1 MDLNLFR
8 VVNRNYVPEFD
19 LDTVSNVYN
28 TLQQR
33 HDQAVIQESAVK
45 KAIGDLQLN
54 AQEDEFKQ
62 KLADRIDTVVQAE
75 MIDGFKGYALN
86 ELIEEQ
92 GNIFSD
98 PQVLGRLRAQQEYK
112 AYQDNLNNRKDLSE
126 DKKNYFREINH
137 YYYEDK
143 YDATGKII
151 GGTEWEPI
159 KREVSEVPK
168 SVIMNQAL
176 QWAAKESG
184 GGTQVT
190 FLDANGNPTSDYTQ
204 SADGNVFMYQSGSY
218 QKLSK
223 EKLRQAV
230 NAAIETI
237 AGAKAS
243 LNQDYEIALWKDK
256 KEGGNSDVRDNNG
269 QLLSF
274 NEYINKGF
282 DDAIDA
288 ASYYNFTSD
297 IKFGDALKARREA
310 QKASADS
317 SNTQLNKQI
326 TDLIQSNS
334 NLEVV
339 QNTTSTDLTATIAN
353 TKEILKNKLGTDIS
367 NKSIS
372 ELRTLVSGITNPI
385 EKYTLLNSID
395 ELELAETNLNRFK
408 ENMSVKEQESFDFI
422 NAIDSGSSLP
432 NNNVSTKANQFIDSL
447 FPPEAAGIELYF
459 NNDDEQQLFISNM
472 NGIKNIKKL
481 GAEITNVNGQTV
493 IYVPR
498 EARNNIYTI
507 GKALKN
513 ARNENSNILFELSRG
528 LNDIILGR
536 TNKFNV
542 AIRTNDNKRIDPRW
556 IGDKFGFL
564 PSKPETNYGAHGDGA
579 IILNDFVSYVDE
591 QRINVDTALAA
602 QSVPIQTQ
610 FIPAATVDEAEA
622 RIKLASGIGDDTLL
636 SKQINN
642 QQELATA
649 ALAGIDLTQ
658 HNTRVWNEDTGGV
671 YTKLSTEDLMK
682 YNALLT
688 NSQIKKHIDM
698 SFDINGEPDMIVSMV
713 DDDNKPIRLK
723 IGGIDNET
731 TRAWKANTTFKA
743 KSDIIKLINF
753 DKDISLTNNTSFAN
767 IPKLNIDKNLILTNA
782 ENKVKKQLNQ
792 SEASELRDAYLAWS
806 QTANAIYAG
815 LQTTPER
822 IESVAENTA
831 EIYAKYVYDSMNPNL
846 IQGIKQRLLKN
857 IGL

>member
-8 VVNRNYVPEFD
+8 AVNRNYVPEFD

-33 HDQAVIQESAVK
+33 HDQAVIQESAIK

-75 MIDGFKGYALN
+75 MVDGFKGYALN

-112 AYQDNLNNRKDLSE
+112 AYQENLNNRKDLSE
-126 DKKNYFREINH
+126 DKKNYFREMNH

-151 GGTEWEPI
+151 GGTEWKPI

-243 LNQDYEIALWKDK
+243 LNQDYEIALWKDEK
-256 KEGGNSDVRDNNG
+256 DGYNYDVRDNNG

-297 IKFGDALKARREA
+297 IKFGDAFKARKEA
-310 QKASADS
+310 QKASAGS
-317 SNTQLNKQI
+317 TNTQLNKQI

-339 QNTTSTDLTATIAN
+339 QNTTSADLTATIAN
-353 TKEILKNKLGTDIS
+353 TKEILKNKLGVDVS
-367 NKSIS
+367 NKSAA
-372 ELRTLVSGITNPI
+372 ELRTMASSISNPI
-385 EKYTLLNSID
+385 EKYNLLNAID
-395 ELELAETNLNRFK
+395 ELELAETNIARFK
-408 ENMSVKEQESFDFI
+408 EGMGIEEQESFDFI
-422 NAIDSGSSLP
+422 NAIDSGSVIP
-432 NNNVSTKANQFIDSL
+432 NNTVAQNYNNLINILMPPKAKAFGFS
-447 FPPEAAGIELYF
+447 FG
-459 NNDDEQQLFISNM
+459 NNDELQAFISNM
-472 NGIKNIKKL
+472 GGMKNINDLGITLTKL
-481 GAEITNVNGQTV
+481 NGKDI
-493 IYVPR
+493 IYLPR
-498 EARNNIYTI
+498 ENKNSLYTI
-507 GKALKN
+507 ATAFKKANDEEGSFLSGLFYDK
-513 ARNENSNILFELSRG
+513 AFYLDENNNQHSDYVVRG
-528 LNDIILGR
+528 QPISGGMYYGINQL
-536 TNKFNV
+536 
-542 AIRTNDNKRIDPRW
+542 ID
-556 IGDKFGFL
+556 
-564 PSKPETNYGAHGDGA
+564 
-579 IILNDFVSYVDE
+579 YVDSKRTTVNNSLE
-591 QRINVDTALAA
+591 SKLSI
-602 QSVPIQTQ
+602 PIQTQ

-671 YTKLSTEDLMK
+671 YSKLSTGDLMK
-682 YNALLT
+682 YNALLV
-688 NSQIKKHIDM
+688 NNQIKKHIDM

-713 DDDNKPIRLK
+713 DEDGKPIRLK

-767 IPKLNIDKNLILTNA
+767 IPKLNIDKNLILTNT
-782 ENKVKKQLNQ
+782 ENKIKKQLNQ
-792 SEASELRDAYLAWS
+792 SEASELRDAYLAWT

-822 IESVAENTA
+822 IESIAENTA

-846 IQGIKQRLLKN
+846 IQGIKQRLIKN

>member
-8 VVNRNYVPEFD
+8 AVNRNYVPEFD

-230 NAAIETI
+230 NAAIETV

-256 KEGGNSDVRDNNG
+256 KEGSNPDVRDNNG

-339 QNTTSTDLTATIAN
+339 QNTTSADLTATIAN

-472 NGIKNIKKL
+472 NGIENIKKL

-528 LNDIILGR
+528 LNDIVLGR

-688 NSQIKKHIDM
+688 NSQIKKHIDI

>member
-8 VVNRNYVPEFD
+8 AVNRNYVPEFD

-230 NAAIETI
+230 NAAIETV

-256 KEGGNSDVRDNNG
+256 KEGGNPDVRDNNG

-310 QKASADS
+310 QKASVDS
-317 SNTQLNKQI
+317 SNTQLNKKI

-339 QNTTSTDLTATIAN
+339 QNTTSADLTATIAN

-472 NGIKNIKKL
+472 NGIENIKKL

-556 IGDKFGFL
+556 IGDRFGFL

>member
-8 VVNRNYVPEFD
+8 AVNRNYVPEFD

-45 KAIGDLQLN
+45 KAIGDLQFN

-92 GNIFSD
+92 GNIFSN
-98 PQVLGRLRAQQEYK
+98 PQVIGRLRAQQEYK
-112 AYQDNLNNRKDLSE
+112 TYQDNLNNRKDLSE

-151 GGTEWEPI
+151 GGTEWKPI

-176 QWAAKESG
+176 QWAAKETG

-230 NAAIETI
+230 NAAIETV

-256 KEGGNSDVRDNNG
+256 KEGSNPDVRDNNG

-339 QNTTSTDLTATIAN
+339 QNTTSADLTATIAN

-472 NGIKNIKKL
+472 NGIENIKKL
-481 GAEITNVNGQTV
+481 GAEITNVNGQTA

-498 EARNNIYTI
+498 EAKNNIYTI

-513 ARNENSNILFELSRG
+513 ARNENSNVLFELSRN
-528 LNDIILGR
+528 LNDIVLGR

-542 AIRTNDNKRIDPRW
+542 AIRTNDNKRIDPTW
-556 IGDKFGFL
+556 NGDRFAFM
-564 PSKPETNYGAHGDGA
+564 PSKPENNYGVHGDGA
-579 IILNDFVSYVDE
+579 VILNGFVSYVDD

-792 SEASELRDAYLAWS
+792 SEASELRDAYLAWT

-831 EIYAKYVYDSMNPNL
+831 ETYAKYVYDSMNPNL

>member
-8 VVNRNYVPEFD
+8 AVNRNYVPEFD

-33 HDQAVIQESAVK
+33 HDQAVIQESTIK

-98 PQVLGRLRAQQEYK
+98 PQVIGRLRAQQEYK
-112 AYQDNLNNRKDLSE
+112 TYQDNLNNRKDLSE

-151 GGTEWEPI
+151 GGTEWKPI
-159 KREVSEVPK
+159 KQEVSEIPK

-176 QWAAKESG
+176 QWAAKETG
-184 GGTQVT
+184 NTQQIT
-190 FLDANGNPTSDYTQ
+190 FLDANGKPTPHYEE

-230 NAAIETI
+230 NAAIEI
-237 AGAKAS
+237 VAGAKAS

-256 KEGGNSDVRDNNG
+256 KEGSNPDVRNNNG

-339 QNTTSTDLTATIAN
+339 QNTTSADLTATIAN

-472 NGIKNIKKL
+472 NGIENIKKL

-513 ARNENSNILFELSRG
+513 ARNENSNILFELSRN
-528 LNDIILGR
+528 LNDIVLGR

-542 AIRTNDNKRIDPRW
+542 AIRTNDNKRIDPTW
-556 IGDKFGFL
+556 DGDRFGFMS
-564 PSKPETNYGAHGDGA
+564 SKPENNYGVHGDGA
-579 IILNDFVSYVDE
+579 VILNGFVSYVDD
-591 QRINVDTALAA
+591 QRINIDTALAA

-688 NSQIKKHIDM
+688 NSQIKKHIDI

-767 IPKLNIDKNLILTNA
+767 IPKLNIDKNLILTNT

-792 SEASELRDAYLAWS
+792 SEASELRDAYLAWT

-822 IESVAENTA
+822 IESVAEDTA
-831 EIYAKYVYDSMNPNL
+831 ETYAKYVYDSMNPNL

>member
-8 VVNRNYVPEFD
+8 AVNRNYVPEFD

-98 PQVLGRLRAQQEYK
+98 PQVIGRLRAQQEYK
-112 AYQDNLNNRKDLSE
+112 TYQDNLNNRKDLSE

-151 GGTEWEPI
+151 GGTEWKPI

-230 NAAIETI
+230 NAAIETV

-339 QNTTSTDLTATIAN
+339 QNTTSADLTATIAN
-353 TKEILKNKLGTDIS
+353 TKEILKNKLGADVS

-447 FPPEAAGIELYF
+447 FPPEATGIELYF

-472 NGIKNIKKL
+472 NGIENIKKL

-688 NSQIKKHIDM
+688 NSKIKKHIDM

>member
-8 VVNRNYVPEFD
+8 AVNRNYVPEFD

-112 AYQDNLNNRKDLSE
+112 IYQDNLNNRKDLSE

-151 GGTEWEPI
+151 GGTEWKPI

-230 NAAIETI
+230 NAAIETV

-339 QNTTSTDLTATIAN
+339 QNTTSADLTATIAN
-353 TKEILKNKLGTDIS
+353 TKEILKNKLGTDVS

-408 ENMSVKEQESFDFI
+408 ENMSAKEQESFDFI

-432 NNNVSTKANQFIDSL
+432 NNNVSIKANQFIDSL
-447 FPPEAAGIELYF
+447 FPPEATGIELYF

-472 NGIKNIKKL
+472 NGIENIKKL

-528 LNDIILGR
+528 LNDIVLGR

>member
-8 VVNRNYVPEFD
+8 AVNRNYVPEFD

-92 GNIFSD
+92 GNIFSG

-230 NAAIETI
+230 NAAIETV

-256 KEGGNSDVRDNNG
+256 KEGGNPDVRDNNG

-288 ASYYNFTSD
+288 ASYYNFTSN

-317 SNTQLNKQI
+317 SNTQLDKQI

-339 QNTTSTDLTATIAN
+339 QNTTSADLTATIAN

-447 FPPEAAGIELYF
+447 FSPEAAGIELYF

-472 NGIKNIKKL
+472 NGIENIKKL

-528 LNDIILGR
+528 LNDIVLGR

-688 NSQIKKHIDM
+688 NSKIKKHIDM

-713 DDDNKPIRLK
+713 DDNKPIRLK

-792 SEASELRDAYLAWS
+792 SEASELRDAYLAWT

>member
-8 VVNRNYVPEFD
+8 AVNRNYVPEFD

-45 KAIGDLQLN
+45 KAIGDLQFN

-98 PQVLGRLRAQQEYK
+98 PQVIGRLRAQQEYK
-112 AYQDNLNNRKDLSE
+112 TYQDNLNNRKDLSE

-151 GGTEWEPI
+151 GGTEWKPI

-176 QWAAKESG
+176 QWAAKETG

-190 FLDANGNPTSDYTQ
+190 FLDVNGNPTSDYTQ

-256 KEGGNSDVRDNNG
+256 KEGGNPDVRDNNG

-339 QNTTSTDLTATIAN
+339 QNTTSADLTATIAN

-472 NGIKNIKKL
+472 NGIENIKKL

-513 ARNENSNILFELSRG
+513 ARNENSNILFELSRN
-528 LNDIILGR
+528 LNDIVLGR

-542 AIRTNDNKRIDPRW
+542 AIRTNDNKRIDPTW
-556 IGDKFGFL
+556 NGDRFGFM
-564 PSKPETNYGAHGDGA
+564 PSKPENDYGVHGDGA
-579 IILNDFVSYVDE
+579 IILNGFVSYVDD

-713 DDDNKPIRLK
+713 DDNNKPIRLK

-767 IPKLNIDKNLILTNA
+767 IPKLNIDKNLILTNT

-792 SEASELRDAYLAWS
+792 SEASELRDAYLAWA

-815 LQTTPER
+815 LQTIPER

-831 EIYAKYVYDSMNPNL
+831 ETYAKYVYDSMNPNL

-857 IGL
+857 ISL